1 MTIKRTNGT
10 SRSGEY
16 FSGNMDFFTVY
27 SLVDITDTGVSDP
40 RITPILPYQQ
50 AQNLNSVIQMVSLR
64 IQPVL
69 VQVDVY
75 TNEDM
80 ADYDF
85 GSNFS
90 GNETVWVLKF
100 ATERAGFTT
109 PALLRQDA
117 DGLPIITGLEETA
130 TFITEVLNTFSATEK
145 NIYFIQHETL

>member
-1 MTIKRTNGT
+1 MIKKTNGT
-10 SRSGEY
+10 ARSGEY

-40 RITPILPYQQ
+40 RSEPNTPYLQ
-50 AQNLNSVIQMVSLR
+50 AQNLNSVVQLVSLR

-75 TNEDM
+75 PGEDM
-80 ADYDF
+80 EDYDF
-85 GSNFS
+85 GSKFT
-90 GNETVWVLKF
+90 GNHTIWVLKF

-109 PALLRQDA
+109 SALLQKDG
-117 DGLPIITGLEETA
+117 DGLPIISGLNETTIFGTA
-130 TFITEVLNTFSATEK
+130 VIDAYSDTEK

>member
-1 MTIKRTNGT
+1 MIKKTNGT
-10 SRSGEY
+10 ARSGEY

-40 RITPILPYQQ
+40 RIEPNTQYLQ
-50 AQNLNSVIQMVSLR
+50 AQNLNSIVQLVSLR

-75 TNEDM
+75 LAEDM

-85 GSNFS
+85 GSNFT
-90 GNETVWVLKF
+90 GEQTIWVLKF
-100 ATERAGFTT
+100 ATERAGFTN
-109 PALLRQDA
+109 AELLRKDG
-117 DGLPIITGLEETA
+117 DGLPIITDLSETA
-130 TFITEVLNTFSATEK
+130 TFDTDVINAFSDTEK

>member
-40 RITPILPYQQ
+40 RVTPILPYQQ

-85 GSNFS
+85 GSNFT

-100 ATERAGFTT
+100 ATERAGFTS

-117 DGLPIITGLEETA
+117 DGLPIIAGLEETA